1 MKHTKTGISMLIPVN
16 DWCGRR
22 DSNSHTLRHWNLNP
36 ACLPISPLPLTA
48 SPPVNDAQHRVLD
61 TYPTRTSKQRNGV
74 GEGARTLD
82 RRNHNPELCQLSYAH
97 HKSKQRIY
105 SEQTRESSL
114 IRIYNHNNGG
124 PNRNG
129 TRTAPPRSSQG
140 VISPGRPL

>member
-48 SPPVNDAQHRVLD
+48 STTLCADYSPKA
-61 TYPTRTSKQRNGV
+61 SKQRNGV

-114 IRIYNHNNGG
+114 IRIYNHYHGG
-124 PNRNG
+124 PSRNG
-129 TRTAPPRSSQG
+129 TRTIPPRSSQG
-140 VISPGRPL
+140 VISLGRPL